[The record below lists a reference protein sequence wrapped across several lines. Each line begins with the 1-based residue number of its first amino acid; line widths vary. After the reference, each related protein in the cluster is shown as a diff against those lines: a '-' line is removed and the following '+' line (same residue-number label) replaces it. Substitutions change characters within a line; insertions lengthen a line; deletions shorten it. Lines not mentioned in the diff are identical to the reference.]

1 MKEDFLEHPILYC
14 AIIVMIIYFSVIL
27 AQLEMR
33 IYKLERTKIYF
44 HNQKELLDL
53 NELDLE
59 PGDIIYIKSIGGEMS
74 DIARCP
80 VCRDKDGRCDC
91 QISDFCDRIKQLE
104 DANEELINR
113 DNVDEHNFGAHMMAK
128 QILKSLKHGGE
139 GGFGEP
145 LANEIIQMFK
155 QLEKQ
160 KAFLISCIKCGEQ
173 LEDDWEKTLEG

>member
-104 DANEELINR
+104 DAIDEVRQTQDMLYDEHYDLQAWR
-113 DNVDEHNFGAHMMAK
+113 DNHIVTE
-128 QILKSLKHGGE
+128 QIFEK
-139 GGFGEP
+139 
-145 LANEIIQMFK
+145 A
-155 QLEKQ
+155 LEK
-160 KAFLISCIKCGEQ
+160 
-173 LEDDWEKTLEG
+173 